1 VSAVLGMAHPLHA
14 QTPSPAPA
22 SESAPEAPS
31 ELRGHGGPVRALAAL
46 GSGQTLVTGGFD
58 SALIVWQRATGSAQR
73 VLRHHAST
81 VNALV
86 ALPGNCFASG
96 GEDGDI
102 ALWCEGQT
110 TPTRVLKGHLAPIT
124 SLAVSPDGSQLAST
138 SFDRTVKV
146 WPLTSNDPPRTL
158 EGGSGPTNAVAFSR
172 HRPAVVTGGYDGTLA
187 LRPLDASDA
196 SPVPRPLS
204 LGVPVNALA
213 IAPDGHIVMAGA
225 DGHVRRFTPDLEPIA
240 DLDVGS
246 GPLTT
251 LAVSPDGTQIAT
263 AGMRTQ
269 VTLID
274 VASGKT
280 AFEILGPGLPVWAL
294 AFSPDGRELY
304 TGGQDRAVRR
314 WVAATGKPAGRDVA
328 ALAAPTLPFPDERGA
343 QLFRACVACHGVT
356 PADTNRA
363 GPSLAGLF
371 GRRIA
376 TAPGYV
382 YSDALKGMDII
393 WTPETV
399 AELFTVGPNAYTPGT
414 KMPEQTLTSPDDRAA
429 LTSWLAK
436 ATAE

>member
-1 VSAVLGMAHPLHA
+1 MLTFALWVNSPLRA
-14 QTPSPAPA
+14 QVGTAPIA
-22 SESAPEAPS
+22 SELQVDGPS

-46 GSGQTLVTGGFD
+46 GSGASLVTGGFD

-81 VNALV
+81 INAVV

-102 ALWCEGQT
+102 ALWCGDQS
-110 TPTRVLKGHLAPIT
+110 TPTRVLKGHQAPIT
-124 SLAVSPDGSQLAST
+124 SLAVAPDGSLLAST

-146 WPLTSNDPPRTL
+146 WPLTSNDPPRTF
-158 EGGSGPTNAVAFSR
+158 EAGSAPINAVAFLRDRAAIVIGS
-172 HRPAVVTGGYDGTLA
+172 YDGMLAIQAFDATLA
-187 LRPLDASDA
+187 
-196 SPVPRPLS
+196 PRPLS
-204 LGVPVNALA
+204 LGVPINALA
-213 IAPDGHIVMAGA
+213 VAPDGHIVLAGA
-225 DGHVRRFTPDLEPIA
+225 DGHVRRLTADLQPIA
-240 DLDVGS
+240 DLDIGS

-280 AFEILGPGLPVWAL
+280 AFEILGPGLPVWTL

-304 TGGQDRAVRR
+304 TGGQDRTVRR
-314 WVAATGKPAGRDVA
+314 WAAATGKPAGRDMAVSPA
-328 ALAAPTLPFPDERGA
+328 ATLPFPNERGA
-343 QLFRACVACHGVT
+343 ELFRACVACHGVT

-363 GPSLAGLF
+363 GPTLAGLI

-376 TAPGYV
+376 TAPGYA
-382 YSDALKGMDII
+382 YSEALKGMDIT
-393 WTPETV
+393 WTRETV
-399 AELFTVGPNAYTPGT
+399 AQLFTVGPNVYTPGT
-414 KMPEQTLTSPDDRAA
+414 KMPEQTLTSPADRDA
-429 LTSWLAK
+429 LTAWLAK
-436 ATAE
+436 ATVE

>member
-1 VSAVLGMAHPLHA
+1 MAGFMCFA
-14 QTPSPAPA
+14 QTLQAQTAMPPLPTDTQL
-22 SESAPEAPS
+22 EAPS

-46 GSGQTLVTGGFD
+46 ASGQTLVTGGFD

-73 VLRHHAST
+73 VLRYHAST

-102 ALWCEGQT
+102 ALWCGDQT
-110 TPTRVLKGHLAPIT
+110 APTRILKGHQAPIT
-124 SLAVSPDGSQLAST
+124 SLAVSPDGSRLAST

-158 EGGSGPTNAVAFSR
+158 EGGSGPTNAVAFLR
-172 HRPAVVTGGYDGTLA
+172 HRPAVVMGGYDGTIAILA
-187 LRPLDASDA
+187 FDATVA
-196 SPVPRPLS
+196 PRPLS

-213 IAPDGHIVMAGA
+213 IAPDGHIVIAGA
-225 DGHVRRFTPDLEPIA
+225 DGHVRRFTQDMEPIA

-251 LAVSPDGTQIAT
+251 LAISPDGTQIAT

-274 VASGKT
+274 LASGKT
-280 AFEILGPGLPVWAL
+280 EFEILGPGLPVWAL

-314 WVAATGKPAGRDVA
+314 WVAATGKPAGREVA
-328 ALAAPTLPFPDERGA
+328 ASPVATLPFPNERGA
-343 QLFRACVACHGVT
+343 ELFRACIACHGVT

-363 GPSLAGLF
+363 GPTLAGLF

-382 YSDALKGMDII
+382 YSDALKAMTII

-414 KMPEQTLTSPDDRAA
+414 KMPEQTLTSPEDRAA

-436 ATAE
+436 ATVE